1 MGGSPSGVGAD
12 IAVDAKRGRVQRS
25 STNGAIFGSASRPI
39 SAGRGVIRLTDD
51 KPPGRVYRD
60 GMHLR
65 QRDKGQ
71 RDKGQR
77 DKGQRDKGQRDKL
90 RDKGQRDW
98 LVAGV
103 LAAAS
108 LLQLSLG
115 PGPVHAQV
123 LGSLFATAICATV
136 AFRQR
141 YPTIAGV
148 TAQAIIV
155 LDFYTWH
162 NLQLGFWTIAWW
174 CSLYGLA
181 VWSTRWRFVAG
192 VAFAA
197 FTDLLPAGRNTGQN
211 PFNQAALGLA
221 VGTVVVALLVRR
233 IVGDRDRQAR
243 LAERERDVAAR
254 EAVVEERARIAR
266 ELHDAVAHN
275 VSMMVIQAGAERR
288 ALERESQRETHEVL
302 QTIEQIGRGALT
314 EMRRLVGMLRTDSS
328 DRLTPQPTLADLPTL
343 MTQVREAGLPV
354 EFQVDGER
362 RDLPVG
368 IELSAYR
375 IVQEALVNTLR
386 HARASQVCI
395 DVTVK
400 NSKLVLSVTDDGV
413 GLDVARMQ
421 DKSSLGLLGM
431 RERALLVGGTLRVKG
446 RPGKGTCVTA
456 YLPVNSDA

>member
-1 MGGSPSGVGAD
+1 
-12 IAVDAKRGRVQRS
+12 
-25 STNGAIFGSASRPI
+25 
-39 SAGRGVIRLTDD
+39 
-51 KPPGRVYRD
+51 
-60 GMHLR
+60 MHLR
-65 QRDKGQ
+65 LA
-71 RDKGQR
+71 
-77 DKGQRDKGQRDKL
+77 DKL
-90 RDKGQRDW
+90 RDKRQRDW

-103 LAAAS
+103 LAVAS

-115 PGPVHAQV
+115 PGPVHAQI

-148 TAQAIIV
+148 TAQAIVV
-155 LDFYTWH
+155 LDFDTWH
-162 NLQLGFWTIAWW
+162 NLQLGFWSIAWW

-197 FTDLLPAGRNTGQN
+197 VTDLLPAGRNTGQN

-221 VGTVVVALLVRR
+221 VGTVVIALLVRR
-233 IVGDRDRQAR
+233 IVGDRDSKAR

-288 ALERESQRETHEVL
+288 VLPASESESESQTREVL

-328 DRLTPQPTLADLPTL
+328 DPLAPQPTLADLPTL

-354 EFQVDGER
+354 EYSVDGER
-362 RDLPVG
+362 RNLPVG

-375 IVQEALVNTLR
+375 IVQEALTNALK
-386 HARASQVCI
+386 HAGQARAAVHVRYGPDCLELEI
-395 DVTVK
+395 
-400 NSKLVLSVTDDGV
+400 TDDGAGAPAEV
-413 GLDVARMQ
+413 PGGGHGLA
-421 DKSSLGLLGM
+421 GI
-431 RERALLVGGTLRVKG
+431 RERVSLYGGKFDASTQRGGGFAVRVLLPT
-446 RPGKGTCVTA
+446 T
-456 YLPVNSDA
+456 

>member
-1 MGGSPSGVGAD
+1 
-12 IAVDAKRGRVQRS
+12 
-25 STNGAIFGSASRPI
+25 
-39 SAGRGVIRLTDD
+39 
-51 KPPGRVYRD
+51 
-60 GMHLR
+60 MHLR
-65 QRDKGQ
+65 LA
-71 RDKGQR
+71 
-77 DKGQRDKGQRDKL
+77 DKL
-90 RDKGQRDW
+90 RDKRQRDW

-103 LAAAS
+103 LAVAS

-115 PGPVHAQV
+115 PGPVHAQI

-148 TAQAIIV
+148 TAQAIVV
-155 LDFYTWH
+155 LDFDTWH
-162 NLQLGFWTIAWW
+162 NLQLGFWSIAWW

-221 VGTVVVALLVRR
+221 VGTVVIALLVRR
-233 IVGDRDRQAR
+233 IVGDRDSKAR

-288 ALERESQRETHEVL
+288 VLPASESESESQTREVL

-328 DRLTPQPTLADLPTL
+328 DPLTPQPTLADLPTL

-354 EFQVDGER
+354 EYSVDGEPR
-362 RDLPVG
+362 NLPVG

-375 IVQEALVNTLR
+375 IVQEALTNALK
-386 HARASQVCI
+386 HAGQARAAVHVRYGPDCLELEI
-395 DVTVK
+395 
-400 NSKLVLSVTDDGV
+400 TDDGAGAPAEV
-413 GLDVARMQ
+413 PGGGHGLA
-421 DKSSLGLLGM
+421 GI
-431 RERALLVGGTLRVKG
+431 RERVSLYGGKFDASTQRGGGFAVRVLLPT
-446 RPGKGTCVTA
+446 T
-456 YLPVNSDA
+456 